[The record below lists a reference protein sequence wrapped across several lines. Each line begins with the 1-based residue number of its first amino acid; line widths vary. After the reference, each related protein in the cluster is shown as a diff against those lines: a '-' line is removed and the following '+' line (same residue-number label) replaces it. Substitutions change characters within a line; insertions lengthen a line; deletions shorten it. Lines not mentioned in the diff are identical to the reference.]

1 MQSAIGLCV
10 KGGGQLSTP
19 PVIRVHRNDA
29 ALPSSG
35 RRIRGAEEERRRA
48 RERERTRGWRACPA
62 WPGGL
67 AQVAGVVAQPSTTRI
82 FASVSDCTA
91 WQVSGQRTILVG
103 SAGLS

>member
-10 KGGGQLSTP
+10 KGGAGVSTL
-19 PVIRVHRNDA
+19 PVFRVHRNDA

-35 RRIRGAEEERRRA
+35 RRIRGGGGGSGRGSASGRGGDRRA
-48 RERERTRGWRACPA
+48 RA